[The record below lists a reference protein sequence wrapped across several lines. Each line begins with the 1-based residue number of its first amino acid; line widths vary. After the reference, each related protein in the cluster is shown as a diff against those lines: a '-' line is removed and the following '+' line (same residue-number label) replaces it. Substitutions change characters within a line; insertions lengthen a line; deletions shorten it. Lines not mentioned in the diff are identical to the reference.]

1 MKIKY
6 IQMELAGHKKQIE
19 KTTRVTDGRHLDQ
32 LGALEDAKKDFRERV
47 DEIDSW
53 YKEMIA

>member
-1 MKIKY
+1 
-6 IQMELAGHKKQIE
+6 MELAGHKKQMD
-19 KTTRVTDGRHLDQ
+19 KTTRVTDGHHLDQ
-32 LGALEDAKKDFRERV
+32 MAALDEAKKDFRERV

>member
-6 IQMELAGHKKQIE
+6 IQMELAGHKKQMD
-19 KTTRVTDGRHLDQ
+19 KTTRVTDGHHLDQ
-32 LGALEDAKKDFRERV
+32 MAALDEAKKDFRERV

>member
-1 MKIKY
+1 
-6 IQMELAGHKKQIE
+6 MELAGHKKQIE
-19 KTTRVTDGRHLDQ
+19 KTTRVTEGHRVDHIA
-32 LGALEDAKKDFRERV
+32 ALEEAKKDFRERV